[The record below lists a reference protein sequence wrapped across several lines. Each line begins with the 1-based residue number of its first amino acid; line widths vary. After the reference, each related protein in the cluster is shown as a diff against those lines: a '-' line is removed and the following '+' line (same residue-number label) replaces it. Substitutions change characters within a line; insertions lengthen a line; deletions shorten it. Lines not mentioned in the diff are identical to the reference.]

1 MAALMTGYCSNS
13 EKVALYIA
21 DCRRQGIEVLPPDIN
36 ESEINFTVVDENRIR
51 FGLAA
56 VKNVGTGAIESI
68 LGRRRERPFRSLR
81 DFSSRVDGRLCN
93 RKTVESLI
101 KCSTVLLI
109 PWGGIGPS
117 TWPAWRRP
125 VAEGQ
130 VIQRERQNGQMTMFS
145 LMDQQG
151 KEELIKDRLPEIEE
165 FSD

>member
-101 KCSTVLLI
+101 KCYGAFDTL
-109 PWGGIGPS
+109 GGIGPS

-125 VAEGQ
+125 SPRARLSSE
-130 VIQRERQNGQMTMFS
+130 S
-145 LMDQQG
+145 G
-151 KEELIKDRLPEIEE
+151 KTGR
-165 FSD
+165 